1 MRMMIRLNR
10 KQWTVSMYD
19 ELLRK
24 INELSEHVKRLESR
38 NVELKGRLSRSA
50 VQSTS
55 DESLNVANVG
65 YIINKESIAPP
76 PPYGPVNTDLC
87 SAYFTIYR
95 ELMAIIRSFWLWFD
109 TVRFGDRSIAISICE
124 VTLLDFN

>member
-1 MRMMIRLNR
+1 
-10 KQWTVSMYD
+10 MYD

-38 NVELKGRLSRSA
+38 NVELEGRLSRST

-65 YIINKESIAPP
+65 YIINKESIPP
-76 PPYGPVNTDLC
+76 PCTDL
-87 SAYFTIYR
+87 
-95 ELMAIIRSFWLWFD
+95 
-109 TVRFGDRSIAISICE
+109 
-124 VTLLDFN
+124 